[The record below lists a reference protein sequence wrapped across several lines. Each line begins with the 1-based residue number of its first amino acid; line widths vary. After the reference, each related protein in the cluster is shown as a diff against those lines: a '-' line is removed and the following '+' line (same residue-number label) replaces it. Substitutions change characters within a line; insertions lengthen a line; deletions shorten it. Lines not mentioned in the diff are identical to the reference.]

1 MLRGEVVL
9 STASSATLTLFNG
22 ETIIVYATTTN
33 GTTTMPKLLRT
44 GDDVVVLGKFIGNNF
59 EVMRIRPTH
68 RGPFGTQMRRNHSDM
83 HLQIIQINNK

>member
-1 MLRGEVVL
+1 
-9 STASSATLTLFNG
+9 
-22 ETIIVYATTTN
+22 
-33 GTTTMPKLLRT
+33 MPKLLRT